1 MQRRESNDTARAGV
15 LLRRLRREDG
25 SGLVE
30 FAIVFI
36 LYMTMILGV
45 MDFARAL
52 YVYHFVSHVAREAT
66 RYAAVNGSACTS
78 DGSCTA
84 AATQKTIGQFV
95 QDFTPPGI
103 DSSKI
108 KTTATWP
115 GNGTTVC
122 TATVNSPTCPV
133 DVEVSYTFNF
143 MFSWIRKTSMTLSST
158 SEMIISH

>member
-66 RYAAVNGSACTS
+66 RYAAVNGSDLYVT

-84 AATQKTIGQFV
+84 AATQQNDRSVRSGFHAAGHRFE
-95 QDFTPPGI
+95 QDHD
-103 DSSKI
+103 DSNMAGKWYDSLHDH
-108 KTTATWP
+108 
-115 GNGTTVC
+115 G
-122 TATVNSPTCPV
+122 
-133 DVEVSYTFNF
+133 
-143 MFSWIRKTSMTLSST
+143 
-158 SEMIISH
+158 